1 MTRKAKN
8 GFAENPTDAVRLF
21 ASADHVR
28 TIELPSGR
36 ILYMACKG
44 SSGDEVDSEF
54 DDVAMVRNAI
64 NGATALL
71 SPFRNAALAGE
82 RVRNSVR
89 AIRDLLPDTLQPGD
103 LDDTLVELGLLAASR
118 RLNWAAFAAL
128 LED

>member
-1 MTRKAKN
+1 MSEKAQS
-8 GFAENPTDAVRLF
+8 GETFTPARDVAHLF
-21 ASADHVR
+21 ANAHHAR
-28 TIELPSGR
+28 FIRLPSGR
-36 ILYMACKG
+36 VLYMPCTGKDADAEL
-44 SSGDEVDSEF
+44 GDIASV
-54 DDVAMVRNAI
+54 
-64 NGATALL
+64 L
-71 SPFRNAALAGE
+71 AALDLDADIFAVFRAAAEAGE